1 MTTDQVKQK
10 IQQARSQGVP
20 DKEIFNYLNNKGLI
34 PSEKVVQ
41 SAPVQEKK
49 VGGLQSFIQSVAE
62 PFLKVPTTVAA
73 GLAVGGARI
82 FGSPNTVEKMRDTTL
97 EGLDYGYFGNVK
109 PIGAGA
115 FEKYQAGDIGGG
127 EFVARAGADVVGT
140 AAEIGSNF
148 VGGTGAVGAVK
159 TGLKGLVREG
169 VKEGVKVGAKSGA
182 LLSFGDS
189 LQDAESK
196 PMDVAYNTLFG
207 TGVGAVAGGV
217 FGAATPVVAKAVKET
232 SKFLKV
238 PELQNKLADGYRK
251 IFNPTARQV
260 KIDTRFGNDSF
271 KFLSEE
277 LPDLPIQ
284 VNSSGR
290 IEADDA
296 IEMAKL
302 KYSAEAA
309 AYKPIIRNSGKY
321 VDIDNAINEMKAV
334 AKKEFDGSDLL
345 KAEQQIESEVESF
358 LRNNPQDIN
367 VTQSGK
373 RFVTLSRA
381 DDIKSYSWA
390 RGKGWGT
397 PEAEVW
403 NDTNNIIGHTLKE
416 AIEKELPEAP
426 IKAMNKRLGQW
437 KNAIDLLEKRNGQVS
452 GSGGKLSKYIT
463 RAVGTS
469 IGASLG
475 TGEGIGDNLTGAGT
489 GFLTATALASMMSNP
504 NVRLYVVRKLLNN
517 LAKSG
522 RKDMIQEAEEILKS
536 QAQRYLLPA
545 AGKSSYV
552 EKPIVLPK
560 NIRETNLGLDEVR
573 NMKSSQSQPKPLAI
587 TEPTQAPTT
596 QANMKDNIKE
606 IIPQSAKNIQSSKD
620 SIARYKE
627 ILADPKSDAQ
637 DIAFA
642 KRGIEG
648 EMNYLKNKGIT
659 EAYGGVAGIEVTKDE
674 NGEVKVN
681 FNKEKALAGI
691 IGMTSAKKVTEIQN
705 LAKNFLKREPPYGLL
720 QDLKAFVKYHDFKQ
734 LPRSEKNADIFKKDI
749 RTTLEKFGVD
759 SFNMSDRK
767 IADFSDA
774 VIERAD
780 KVPKFKQ
787 NPATGKLEGSIP
799 ATQSKLIQEAKKY
812 KGTESLKKIGSGSDR
827 DVFQLSNDLVVKKAK
842 NELGKVQNSVLANSA
857 AAQDAGLLPKVYKRG
872 DDFIVT
878 DFVKKPDL
886 NTQKMVKEILN
897 INMKRRVAVSE
908 EVYKTKLNKL
918 VNTLNKYGYNGN
930 AIRKYADNMS
940 WGDFEAISNWG
951 TLKGKPIHIDEGTFD
966 GEMILRTINERTRAN
981 QK

>member
-1 MTTDQVKQK
+1 MLQEQDKQKLDGIVKQMLANK
-10 IQQARSQGVP
+10 ESDQNIQM
-20 DKEIFNYLNNKGLI
+20 
-34 PSEKVVQ
+34 VVDDFKQ
-41 SAPVQEKK
+41 KYSRQAPVEEKK

-62 PFLKVPTTVAA
+62 PFLKVPTTIAG
-73 GLAVGGARI
+73 GLAVGGARL
-82 FGSPNTVEKMRDTTL
+82 FGSSDTVEKMRDTAL
-97 EGLDYGYFGNVK
+97 EGIDYGYFGNVK

-127 EFVARAGADVVGT
+127 EFIARAGADVVGT

-148 VGGTGAVGAVK
+148 IGGGGAVSTVK
-159 TGLKGLVREG
+159 TGLKGLIREG
-169 VKEGVKVGAKSGA
+169 VKEGVTVGAKSGA

-217 FGAATPVVAKAVKET
+217 FGAATPVVTKAVKET

-309 AYKPIIRNSGKY
+309 AYKPIIRNSGEY
-321 VDIDNAINEMKAV
+321 VDIDNAIYRMKAA
-334 AKKEFDGSDLL
+334 AKKEFDGSDLA

-367 VTQSGK
+367 VTQSGN
-373 RFVTLSRA
+373 RFVTLSRV

-403 NDTNNIIGHTLKE
+403 NDTNNIIGHILKD
-416 AIEKELPEAP
+416 AIEKKLPSAP

-504 NVRLYVVRKLLNN
+504 NVRLYVIRKLLNN

-522 RKDMIQEAEEILKS
+522 RKDMIQEAEKILKE
-536 QAQRYLLPA
+536 QATRYLLPA

-552 EKPIVLPK
+552 EKPIILPK

-573 NMKSSQSQPKPLAI
+573 NMKSPLNFSSAEEFVKAQGDTVFRGGQPLDISKINEEGLPVSLNKKVAEQFALSKNQFAESPAGQI
-587 TEPTQAPTT
+587 MGYKKGQNIVETYRISPNAKIATRADIPDDVYAAYKQARPST
-596 QANMKDNIKE
+596 N
-606 IIPQSAKNIQSSKD
+606 P
-620 SIARYKE
+620 
-627 ILADPKSDAQ
+627 
-637 DIAFA
+637 
-642 KRGIEG
+642 
-648 EMNYLKNKGIT
+648 
-659 EAYGGVAGIEVTKDE
+659 GVAEPI
-674 NGEVKVN
+674 VN
-681 FNKEKALAGI
+681 NW
-691 IGMTSAKKVTEIQN
+691 AKKNGFDAIDFRTLGTISAEEAEI
-705 LAKNFLKREPPYGLL
+705 K
-720 QDLKAFVKYHDFKQ
+720 
-734 LPRSEKNADIFKKDI
+734 
-749 RTTLEKFGVD
+749 
-759 SFNMSDRK
+759 
-767 IADFSDA
+767 
-774 VIERAD
+774 
-780 KVPKFKQ
+780 
-787 NPATGKLEGSIP
+787 
-799 ATQSKLIQEAKKY
+799 
-812 KGTESLKKIGSGSDR
+812 
-827 DVFQLSNDLVVKKAK
+827 
-842 NELGKVQNSVLANSA
+842 
-857 AAQDAGLLPKVYKRG
+857 
-872 DDFIVT
+872 
-878 DFVKKPDL
+878 
-886 NTQKMVKEILN
+886 ILN
-897 INMKRRVAVSE
+897 SE
-908 EVYKTKLNKL
+908 
-918 VNTLNKYGYNGN
+918 
-930 AIRKYADNMS
+930 
-940 WGDFEAISNWG
+940 
-951 TLKGKPIHIDEGTFD
+951 
-966 GEMILRTINERTRAN
+966 ILRTESQLIDIWNKAN
-981 QK
+981 NKTQ